1 MSVLFFDD
9 ELFVYEK
16 KKVHRQRD
24 SCFCLIDDAKVSRKN
39 IPDEFSSIGVK
50 LRKEK
55 RKVGTKKRTERKV
68 TVKLP

>member
-1 MSVLFFDD
+1 MLSLDPV
-9 ELFVYEK
+9 
-16 KKVHRQRD
+16 
-24 SCFCLIDDAKVSRKN
+24 CLIDDAKVGRKN

-55 RKVGTKKRTERKV
+55 RKVGTENRAGRKV

>member
-1 MSVLFFDD
+1 MRKKIIAPSKETD
-9 ELFVYEK
+9 E
-16 KKVHRQRD
+16 
-24 SCFCLIDDAKVSRKN
+24 CLIDDAKVGRKN

-55 RKVGTKKRTERKV
+55 RKVGTEKRAGRKV

>member
-1 MSVLFFDD
+1 MITWSQI
-9 ELFVYEK
+9 K
-16 KKVHRQRD
+16 KKKKNNCTVKETD
-24 SCFCLIDDAKVSRKN
+24 ECLIDDAKVGRKN

-55 RKVGTKKRTERKV
+55 RKVGTEKRAGRKV